1 MEEFRKTFW
10 INCYDQRQERIILSC
25 HRQVHL
31 NKLTMFP
38 SLSAR
43 DNKNLQELGDLLLE
57 LQCAKEDGVLSGL
70 KILDEQTFLKPLI
83 IKTLHGNG
91 VTPTSRQKAKRREA
105 TQRNLTSSPQPRF
118 LLSLHAQDMLRD
130 KPSNV
135 KMSSC
140 RVLRQHYLS
149 SHNEM

>member
-70 KILDEQTFLKPLI
+70 KILDEQAFLKPLI

-91 VTPTSRQKAKRREA
+91 VTEGQEKRRNA
-105 TQRNLTSSPQPRF
+105 AKS
-118 LLSLHAQDMLRD
+118 
-130 KPSNV
+130 
-135 KMSSC
+135 
-140 RVLRQHYLS
+140 YI
-149 SHNEM
+149 